1 MIRYRIA
8 DSRDAENLLRTRYNA
23 VVNSGRDIYPKDVLE
38 AWAPRINSETIEKEA
53 EALKNPDRIT
63 IVAEDYVDNVNVGGR
78 YCRMIGLVTLIV
90 SSASVMQCYVLSGY
104 GKKGIGTE
112 LMDRLEAVARGRG
125 IRKLT
130 ISSSLMAV
138 EFQKRRGFVPL
149 DSYEYDL
156 GNGLSLTCYMMEKEL
171 D

>member
-8 DSRDAENLLRTRYNA
+8 DSRDAEKLLRTRYKA
-23 VVNSGRDIYPKDVLE
+23 VVKSGKDIYPKDVLM
-38 AWAPRINSETIEKEA
+38 AWAPKINIESILAET

-63 IVAEDYVDNVNVGGR
+63 IVAEECVDNITTGGR
-78 YCRMIGLVTLIV
+78 YSKMIGLATLIV
-90 SSASVMQCYVLSGY
+90 STASVMQCYVLADY
-104 GKKGIGTE
+104 GKRGIGNE
-112 LMDRLEAVARGRG
+112 LMDRLEAVARERG
-125 IRKLT
+125 IKKLT

-149 DSYEYDL
+149 HSYEYDL